1 MEHINNYTSFIP
13 INRSDNFS
21 EKKLESKEDLK
32 KACQEFESIFLNQ
45 LMKSMRDTV
54 PDSGFFDKG
63 VAFNIVQSMHDEALT
78 EELSNSGGIGLAK
91 QLYDQLSKYA

>member
-1 MEHINNYTSFIP
+1 MEHINNYTSLMP
-13 INRSDNFS
+13 YRLDDFS
-21 EKKLESKEDLK
+21 EKMPDSKQELK
-32 KACQEFESIFLNQ
+32 KVCQEFEAIFLNQ

-54 PDSGFFDKG
+54 PDSGLFEKG

-78 EELSNSGGIGLAK
+78 DELSRSGGIGLAK